1 MEVCSCGTFVPSRY
15 RGEHFETAQR
25 NIFLRTCIHKIPFAR
40 LSESPPNLPSA
51 MTALAQ
57 SPAID
62 VIGIGFASGEISIY
76 DIRADEKIM
85 RIFVREG
92 PVRALAFRGGKA
104 GSDFCSF
111 LKVLC
116 LSDGH
121 PALASASETGHI
133 SLWDLGS
140 GGRLLH
146 TIRGAHDGSISS
158 LQWIPGQ
165 PLLVSSGDDNSIKVC
180 VRDEEYCTSY

>member
-1 MEVCSCGTFVPSRY
+1 
-15 RGEHFETAQR
+15 
-25 NIFLRTCIHKIPFAR
+25 
-40 LSESPPNLPSA
+40 

-62 VIGIGFASGEISIY
+62 VVGIGFASGDISIY

-92 PVRALAFRGGKA
+92 PVQALAFRGGKGGTTFA
-104 GSDFCSF
+104 VSRESYSF
-111 LKVLC
+111 A
-116 LSDGH
+116 DGH
-121 PALASASETGHI
+121 PALASASEMGHI

-165 PLLVSSGDDNSIKVC
+165 PLLVSSGDDNSVKVC
-180 VRDEEYCTSY
+180 V